1 VVAVNGGDG
10 DNIFVAAGAD
20 QRQDM
25 APVVQSWAFQ
35 CVTGRVVSCVSQ
47 TLKDTGR
54 FGNLLRRYPS
64 TQG

>member
-25 APVVQSWAFQ
+25 APVV
-35 CVTGRVVSCVSQ
+35 
-47 TLKDTGR
+47 
-54 FGNLLRRYPS
+54 
-64 TQG
+64 